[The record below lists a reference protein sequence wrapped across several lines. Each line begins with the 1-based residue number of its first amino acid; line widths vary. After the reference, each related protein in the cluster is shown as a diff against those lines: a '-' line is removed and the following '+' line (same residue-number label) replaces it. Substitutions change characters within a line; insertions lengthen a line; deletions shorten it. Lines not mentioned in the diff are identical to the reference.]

1 MGIGAEVSA
10 LIMENALEYL
20 DAPVQR
26 VASLDIPMPYAR
38 SLEQAA
44 MPSDARVIEAVHRL
58 F

>member
-10 LIMENALEYL
+10 RIMENALEYL

-26 VASLDIPMPYAR
+26 VASLDVPMPYAR
-38 SLEQAA
+38 PLEQAV
-44 MPSDARVIEAVHRL
+44 MPDEDRVIEAVYRL